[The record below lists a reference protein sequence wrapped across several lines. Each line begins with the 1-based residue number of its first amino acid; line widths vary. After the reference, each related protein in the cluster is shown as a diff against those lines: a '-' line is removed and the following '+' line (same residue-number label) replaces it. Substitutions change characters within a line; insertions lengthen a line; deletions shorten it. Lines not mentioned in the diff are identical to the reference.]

1 MRRGLGLGLGFG
13 RIRARGGCGAID
25 RVLGQLSHRARV
37 RGRRAFKRAWLSR
50 CVRGNCK
57 AEWGGSGGGGA
68 EAERGTGAERGSAA
82 VLGPATDGAPR
93 R

>member
-37 RGRRAFKRAWLSR
+37 RGRRAFKRAWYSR
-50 CVRGNCK
+50 AVT
-57 AEWGGSGGGGA
+57 
-68 EAERGTGAERGSAA
+68 GTEAERGSAA
-82 VLGPATDGAPR
+82 VLGPAVLGPAVLGPAVLGPAVLG
-93 R
+93 

>member
-1 MRRGLGLGLGFG
+1 MGLGLGFWLRPG
-13 RIRARGGCGAID
+13 VDVGLDERGDCHTGDRAT
-25 RVLGQLSHRARV
+25 V